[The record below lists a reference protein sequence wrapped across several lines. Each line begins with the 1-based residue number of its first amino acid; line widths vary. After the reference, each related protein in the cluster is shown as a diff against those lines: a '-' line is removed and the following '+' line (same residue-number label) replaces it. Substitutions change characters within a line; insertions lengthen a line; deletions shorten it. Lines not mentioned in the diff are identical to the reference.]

1 MAHYEPYYDVE
12 HLLDILNVQRARQAA
27 AATAASSPSPARHE
41 GPQRVHSTAAA
52 ARSVQK
58 PRMDLYEDD
67 EANLVTAHFEFPGV
81 AKEDIHIDVQN
92 GRLMVS
98 AEIKQ
103 PTPRHP
109 DQQQRQRTVPPEED
123 ENYLV
128 QERRLGKLSRT
139 VQLPAG
145 ISEEDVKAYM
155 ENGLLTI
162 TFPQQAAKRPSTP
175 QRIFI
180 QWY

>member
-1 MAHYEPYYDVE
+1 MSHYEPYYDLE
-12 HLLDILNVQRARQAA
+12 HFLDALNAQRARQAA
-27 AATAASSPSPARHE
+27 PTPAATAPASHDPSRGPRPA
-41 GPQRVHSTAAA
+41 TAAA
-52 ARSVQK
+52 KATQK
-58 PRMDLYEDD
+58 PRMDLYEDA

-81 AKEDIHIDVQN
+81 AKEDIHISVQS
-92 GRLMVS
+92 GRLTVA
-98 AEIKQ
+98 AEIRQ

-109 DQQQRQRTVPPEED
+109 GQQQRQTTVPLEED
-123 ENYLV
+123 ENCLV
-128 QERRLGKLSRT
+128 QERRFGKLSRT

-145 ISEEDVKAYM
+145 VGEDDVKAYM

-162 TFPQQAAKRPSTP
+162 TFPQRAAERPPTP